1 MLINIPKISVLV
13 PAYNSEA
20 FIGGCI
26 DSILNQTYSNYE
38 LIIVNDASTDSTLKV
53 IESTIDNFKS
63 QKHKIK
69 IINLRFN
76 QGVSVARNIALQN
89 STGEYVLFI
98 DSDDQLSNR
107 DSIRKLSEQLKIE
120 KLDIVLGSFYFKSI
134 INSKR
139 SGFNF
144 VTKSDYIEDLIIGR
158 CPCSVCG
165 KLIRKNLFFENN
177 LQMMNGLNFAED
189 FVISLQLAYVAKK
202 IMYIKDVVY
211 TYKRRLCNS
220 LSCVDGLT
228 IYYSYTRLNNY
239 LLDYFIDEP
248 SIQNLL
254 KIRTK
259 LLIMKHVDCVNLLNE
274 IESAYDNI
282 EIISGLNTL
291 DKFVLFLSKI
301 RAFKTILLLQYIN
314 GLQKH
319 IKLFLAEKMRFIRDL
334 LSRNAKT

>member
-20 FIGGCI
+20 FIADCI

-38 LIIVNDASTDSTLKV
+38 LIIVNDASSDSTLKV
-53 IESTIDNFKS
+53 IESTIDKFKS
-63 QKHKIK
+63 QKHKVK
-69 IINLRFN
+69 IINLKFN
-76 QGVSVARNIALQN
+76 KGVSVARNIALQN
-89 STGEYVLFI
+89 CTGEYVLFI

-107 DSIRKLSEQLKIE
+107 DSIKKLSERLKNE
-120 KLDIVLGSFYFKSI
+120 KFDIVLGSFYFKSI

-165 KLIRKNLFFENN
+165 KLIRKKLFFENN
-177 LQMMNGLNFAED
+177 LRMINGLNFAED
-189 FVISLQLAYVAKK
+189 FVISLQLAYVAEK
-202 IMYIKDVVY
+202 IMYVNDVIY

-239 LLDYFIDEP
+239 LLDYFKNEP

-259 LLIMKHVDCVNLLNE
+259 LLIMKHVTSMNFLSE
-274 IESAYDNI
+274 TESIYSNI
-282 EIISGLNTL
+282 EMVSSLNTL
-291 DKFVLFLSKI
+291 DKFILFLSKI
-301 RAFKTILLLQYIN
+301 KAFKTILLLQYIN

-319 IKLFLAEKMRFIRDL
+319 IKLFLAEKMRFIRFRDGCL
-334 LSRNAKT
+334 